1 MNGLDQRSMAN
12 LTEFFKHCEHCQGRR
27 DERALVLSRLR
38 NLKHKTAALLR
49 KQSFAN
55 LPPLTDGQVRQ
66 MMHLFDVM
74 VHVLI
79 KEIRNTPIE
88 HVEVILVDD
97 DTPPTIH

>member
-1 MNGLDQRSMAN
+1 MAK
-12 LTEFFKHCEHCQGRR
+12 LTDLFPTCDHCQGRR

-38 NLKHKTAALLR
+38 NLKHKTAALLKR
-49 KQSFAN
+49 QTFEQ

-66 MMHLFDVM
+66 MMHLLDVM
-74 VHVLI
+74 VHLLI

-88 HVEVILVDD
+88 HVEVIVVDD